1 MQPRQPISELATHQV
16 TNMPPYM
23 GDQNLWQ
30 DDRALRDWVSLFG
43 GGWAREKLER
53 AGAAAGAALTFE
65 KADAANR
72 FPPELRAFD
81 RYGMRINQVEFH
93 PAYHELMELAVRHE
107 VPNFAWNHKGPGA
120 QVAHMALTYMFSQ
133 PEGGV
138 MCPMAMTY
146 AIVPVLNANKDAAE
160 AWVPKLLSTSYDG
173 RDIPVDE
180 KAGATVGMFMT
191 EKQGGSDV
199 RTNSTRAVPSGKE
212 EGTNSVYLLSGHKFF
227 CSAPMSDA
235 FLTLAYTDV
244 GLSCFLVPRW
254 RPDGE
259 RNNLAIQRLK
269 NKLGNRSNASSEM
282 EFEETWSMMIGEEGR
297 GIPTIIEMVKGTRI
311 YCAASSAAMMRQ
323 GLVQALHHASHRS
336 AFQKRLI
343 QQPLM
348 RNVLADLAIEV
359 EAAIALVMRVASALD
374 QSEENED
381 EAVFARIGTAI
392 AKYWICKRAPA
403 HLFEAME
410 CHGGA
415 GYIEE
420 SILPRLYREAPVNS
434 IWEGSGN
441 VICLDVLRALH
452 REPTAIS
459 VILKELE
466 GAKGRNDLFDQAL
479 DGLKDELSK
488 PEDLELR
495 ARNLTERL
503 ALVIQAGLL
512 LKHGLAATA
521 EAFCVTRLGARWTG
535 CYGVLPA
542 TVDIDTIIDRALP
555 AGL

>member
-1 MQPRQPISELATHQV
+1 
-16 TNMPPYM
+16 MPPYI

-30 DDRALRDWVSLFG
+30 DDKALRDWVNLFG
-43 GGWAREKLER
+43 GGWAQEQLAR
-53 AGAAAGAALTFE
+53 AGVEAGAALTFE

-72 FPPELRAFD
+72 FPPELRAYD
-81 RYGMRINQVEFH
+81 RYGMRINQVAFH
-93 PAYHELMELAVRHE
+93 PAYHDLMDLAIRHE

-146 AIVPVLNANKDAAE
+146 AIVPVLNANKAAGN
-160 AWVPKLLSTSYDG
+160 AWVPKLLSTTYDG
-173 RDIPVDE
+173 RDIPVEE
-180 KAGATVGMFMT
+180 KSGATVGMFMT

-199 RTNSTRAVPSGKE
+199 RSNSTQAVPIGGEK
-212 EGTNSVYLLSGHKFF
+212 GPNSAYLLSGHKFF

-235 FLTLAYTDV
+235 FLTLAYTEV

-254 RPDGE
+254 KPDGE

-269 NKLGNRSNASSEM
+269 DKLGNRSNASSEM
-282 EFEETWSMMIGEEGR
+282 EFQETWGMMIGEEGR

-323 GLVQALHHASHRS
+323 GLVQALHHTAHRS

-348 RNVLADLAIEV
+348 RNVLADLAIEA
-359 EAAIALVMRVASALD
+359 EAAVALVMRIASALD
-374 QSEENED
+374 KSEENED
-381 EAVFARIGTAI
+381 EAVLARIGTAI

-452 REPTAIS
+452 REPAAIS

-466 GAKGRNDLFDQAL
+466 GARGNNDLFDQAVVA
-479 DGLKDELSK
+479 LKDELSNK
-488 PEDLELR
+488 EDLELR
-495 ARNLTERL
+495 ARGLTERL
-503 ALVIQAGLL
+503 AIILQASLL
-512 LKHGLAATA
+512 LKYGPASTA
-521 EAFCVTRLGARWTG
+521 EAFCLARLGTTWTG
-535 CYGVLPA
+535 CYGTLPA
-542 TVDIDTIIDRALP
+542 TVDIDPILERAIP
-555 AGL
+555 AS